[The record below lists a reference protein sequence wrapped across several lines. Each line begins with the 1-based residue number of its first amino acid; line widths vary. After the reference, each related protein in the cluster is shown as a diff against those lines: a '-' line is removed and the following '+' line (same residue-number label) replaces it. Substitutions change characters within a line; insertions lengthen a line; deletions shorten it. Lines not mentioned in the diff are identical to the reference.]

1 MKFLD
6 ANGLA
11 LFTKRIFSKFVSNI
25 TGADNKI
32 TITKGDGTTN
42 EINLNEVVKTDV
54 IGEDPPD
61 DDNSNKIPSTRW
73 VQKFVATMVF
83 KLISKLAGTEETGV
97 SSSGSFLGVNWLIAQ
112 NGYICFGKLFGGL
125 ILQWGMFVTN
135 VEQGK
140 NNTFTFPIAF
150 KNNLYFY
157 WAFDCVGYF
166 YNLIIKNK
174 DINSCYIYGVYPN
187 GTEQTGE
194 LAPTGVSGISV
205 FIGS

>member
-125 ILQWGMFVTN
+125 ILQWGLVPSYNSGTSITINHAISYNKILVGFTN
-135 VEQGK
+135 VEISYASWAEAGFISLFTSYIRDTIQHNL
-140 NNTFTFPIAF
+140 NNNKLNIH
-150 KNNLYFY
+150 YF
-157 WAFDCVGYF
+157 
-166 YNLIIKNK
+166 II
-174 DINSCYIYGVYPN
+174 C
-187 GTEQTGE
+187 Q
-194 LAPTGVSGISV
+194 
-205 FIGS
+205 

>member
-112 NGYICFGKLFGGL
+112 NGYICFGKLFGGI
-125 ILQWGMFVTN
+125 ILQWGKYNIGEGTDAKITATLSISYKYWYKPFIS
-135 VEQGK
+135 VE
-140 NNTFTFPIAF
+140 NASNSMI
-150 KNNLYFY
+150 
-157 WAFDCVGYF
+157 GYF
-166 YNLIIKNK
+166 IKDLNSFLILR
-174 DINSCYIYGVYPN
+174 GVN
-187 GTEQTGE
+187 DTIARTGFF
-194 LAPTGVSGISV
+194 LT
-205 FIGS
+205 IGN

>member
-125 ILQWGMFVTN
+125 ILQWGLDAPNKFVY
-135 VEQGK
+135 
-140 NNTFTFPIAF
+140 FPITFSSKTLVCLAIEGPGASGTTQTSIGEVYMN
-150 KNNLYFY
+150 KMYLRNNGGSNITCTYF
-157 WAFDCVGYF
+157 VLG
-166 YNLIIKNK
+166 K
-174 DINSCYIYGVYPN
+174 
-187 GTEQTGE
+187 
-194 LAPTGVSGISV
+194 
-205 FIGS
+205 